1 MTGPEHYATIILPLF
16 IFFARICDVSLGT
29 IRIILVSKGYRNQAT
44 LISFVEIFIWIIV
57 ISRIIQHIDEWV
69 NYFAYAGGFA
79 AGNYVGMLIEE
90 RMTLGYEL
98 VRIITRLNP
107 NKLTEALRNEGF
119 GITVLKGNGMEGEVG
134 VIYVIIQ
141 RSHLK
146 QVKQLIKEYN
156 PQALYTIED
165 IRYVSQPVF
174 YKQKVRKKHQF
185 MFLKK

>member
-1 MTGPEHYATIILPLF
+1 MNPPEAYAHIILPLF

-29 IRIILVSKGYRNQAT
+29 IRIILVSKGYKNQAT
-44 LISFVEIFIWIIV
+44 IISFIEIFIWIIV
-57 ISRIIQHIDEWV
+57 ISRIIQHMDQWL

-98 VRIITRLNP
+98 IRIITRLSPHN
-107 NKLTEALRNEGF
+107 LIAALRHEGF
-119 GITVLKGNGMEGEVG
+119 GITVLKGNGMEGDVG

-146 QVKQLIKEYN
+146 RVRELINQFN

-165 IRYVSQPVF
+165 IRYVSQPIF
-174 YKQKVRKKHQF
+174 YRDKVRKKHRPLF
-185 MFLKK
+185 VKK